1 MSEFWTTDPAHEGG
15 RSFEES
21 RSLWPDPFEA
31 PGVPPADV
39 LLRLAEN
46 PSEDPDL
53 VAQIQ
58 ENTEARRALFSAL
71 SLRGLVGIQ
80 SRTKALTPISRR
92 QYATCLG
99 ESPHFGEI
107 RHTSPVVEAFD
118 GSQLVH
124 RRTWTPPMA
133 LIVSE
138 PQDMGFDHVCRAVLC
153 SVEEVCDEE
162 ILESTANLVFTD
174 AAGFR
179 YVAHLDLEY
188 PVSTAQ
194 LGALV
199 GQVEG
204 SEVVALQEVMLAHLA
219 GEDHPRLCSPGVL
232 STHGR
237 AVYRRM
243 AANANWLA
251 ATAEAR
257 RDHYE
262 AQQRK
267 NGNVIVIFDEPETTR
282 LVAEAEEN
290 LPLAAAGGGK
300 CLTPVLVLLGP
311 VESLREAVT
320 QAMRAKTA
328 LRQATMSDPPFAGPD
343 GTASGQWIA
352 EFQIREGCEFF
363 LVHKKNGFLLG
374 AGHVAAE
381 GVLHLERAERQLV
394 DDGSPSEF
402 LLILVEEERRD

>member
-1 MSEFWTTDPAHEGG
+1 MSEFWTSDPALEGG
-15 RSFEES
+15 AAFEES
-21 RSLWPDPFEA
+21 MGLWPNPFDA
-31 PGVPPADV
+31 PGVPPLGV
-39 LLRLAEN
+39 LLRLAGHPE
-46 PSEDPDL
+46 EDPNL

-58 ENTEARRALFSAL
+58 GIIEARRALFSAL
-71 SLRGLVGIQ
+71 SLGGLVGLQ
-80 SRTKALTPISRR
+80 TRTKPLTPISRR

-99 ESPHFGEI
+99 EPPHFGEI
-107 RHTSPVVEAFD
+107 RQTTPVVEAFD
-118 GSQLVH
+118 GNQIVP

-153 SVEEVCDEE
+153 SVREVCDEE
-162 ILESTANLVFTD
+162 ILESTANLAFTD
-174 AAGFR
+174 SAGFR
-179 YVAHLDLEY
+179 YVAHFDLEY

-204 SEVVALQEVMLAHLA
+204 SEVVALQEVMLAHLT
-219 GEDHPRLCSPGVL
+219 GEDHPRLCSASTL

-243 AANANWLA
+243 AANADWLA

-257 RDHYE
+257 REHYE
-262 AQQRK
+262 AQQQEIA
-267 NGNVIVIFDEPETTR
+267 NVLIIFDEPDTKR
-282 LVAEAEEN
+282 LVAEAEET

-300 CLTPVLVLLGP
+300 CLTPVLVLPGP
-311 VESLREAVT
+311 VESLSEGVT
-320 QAMRAKTA
+320 QAMRAKIP
-328 LRQATMSDPPFAGPD
+328 LRQATMSDAPFAEPD

-352 EFQIREGCEFF
+352 EFQVPAGCEFF
-363 LVHKKNGFLLG
+363 LVHKSTGFLLG

-381 GVLHLERAERQLV
+381 GVLHLECAERQLV